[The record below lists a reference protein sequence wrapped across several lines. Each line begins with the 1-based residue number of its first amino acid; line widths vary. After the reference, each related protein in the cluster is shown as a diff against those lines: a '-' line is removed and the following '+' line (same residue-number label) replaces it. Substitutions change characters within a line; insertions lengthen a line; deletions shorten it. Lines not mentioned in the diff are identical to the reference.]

1 MPGRSQPEQLSNA
14 VRALTVLLL
23 VIAALC
29 GAAPRAAAQTTHIAA
44 ELVAERGSAAA
55 GQTIQLGVSM
65 KPDKGWHGYWLNGG
79 DAGFAMQFK
88 WALPIGAK
96 VGEPRYPVPQT
107 LLINGLMN
115 HVYEQDYALL
125 VPFTLPAN
133 AREGDTLAISA
144 EADWLAC
151 TEEICVPE
159 HGRLAATVRVGA
171 PSARD
176 PRFDGW
182 LAKLPAPLPETVRY
196 VAQGKTLRFAIPIPA
211 SLELGAPH
219 LFVRTD
225 GVAAYAAPQRFWRKG
240 DLLLA
245 ELGRPPGLQGGGTT
259 PIDAVMRYGD
269 GEGLEIHAE
278 AGAVPSGGTPLA
290 GTKAAFDLVAFIS
303 ILGAALLGGLI
314 LNVMPCVFPILSL
327 KALSLAQAN
336 AAPGKARADGLAY
349 TAGVVL
355 ACLALGGAMLGLRAA
370 GDEIGWAF
378 QLQEPLVVA
387 ALLAL
392 AVAITANF
400 AGLFEL
406 PTLGGGG
413 GAGGGTGNRGAFATG
428 LLAAFV
434 ATPCT
439 GPFMAA
445 AMGAALVLPPILA
458 LAVFAALGLGLALPF
473 LALGFSPALRRLL
486 PRPGPWMGWFRKAMA
501 LPMALTAA
509 ALLWLAWRLGGA
521 GFALG
526 CSAIALALVAV
537 LAMIGRAQ
545 QRGLS
550 ATPRAAPALAALV
563 LLGAVLLPQ
572 VAHAPAADTSG
583 DLLGTKPFSPAVL
596 AAARA
601 SGKPLFVYFTAD
613 WCLTCKVNEAAA
625 IERESTR
632 AAFAK
637 AGVQVLRGDW
647 TRRDPAITRFL
658 ETHGAAGVPLYLWY
672 APGVAEAT
680 VLPQVL
686 TPTLLEAY
694 AGKS

>member
-1 MPGRSQPEQLSNA
+1 MSNT
-14 VRALTVLLL
+14 VRTLIAMLIAL
-23 VIAALC
+23 AALC
-29 GAAPRAAAQTTHIAA
+29 GSAPHALAQSPATHITAQ
-44 ELVAERGSAAA
+44 LIAERSSAAA

-65 KPDKGWHGYWLNGG
+65 KPAKGWHGYWLNGG

-88 WALPIGAK
+88 WALPTAGK

-115 HVYEQDYALL
+115 HVYEHDYALL
-125 VPFTLPAN
+125 VPFTLPAG

-151 TEEICVPE
+151 TVEICVPE
-159 HGRLAATVRVGA
+159 HGRLAATVRVGPA
-171 PSARD
+171 SPRD

-182 LAKLPAPLPETVRY
+182 LAKLPAPLPETVHY
-196 VAQGKTLRFAIPIPA
+196 SADGKALRFAIPIPA
-211 SLELGAPH
+211 SLDLGAPH
-219 LFVRTD
+219 VFVRTD
-225 GVAAYAAPQRFWRKG
+225 GVTAYAAPQRFWRKG

-245 ELGRPPGLQGGGTT
+245 ELGRPADAQGGGAG
-259 PIDAVMRYGD
+259 PIDAVLRYGA
-269 GEGLEIHAE
+269 GEGLELHAE
-278 AGAVPSGGTPLA
+278 PGAVPTGGTPLA
-290 GTKAAFDLVAFIS
+290 GTAKPALDLAGFAA

-327 KALSLAQAN
+327 KALSLARAN

-349 TAGVVL
+349 TAGVIL

-387 ALLAL
+387 ALIAL

-406 PTLGGGG
+406 PALGGARMGE
-413 GAGGGTGNRGAFATG
+413 RGAFATG

-486 PRPGPWMGWFRKAMA
+486 PRPGPWMVWFRKAMA
-501 LPMALTAA
+501 VPMALTAA
-509 ALLWLAWRLGGA
+509 ALVWLAWRLGGA
-521 GFALG
+521 QFALG
-526 CSAIALALVAV
+526 CGLVGLALVMV
-537 LAMIGRAQ
+537 LVMIGRAQ
-545 QRGLS
+545 RSGRS
-550 ATPRAAPALAALV
+550 AAPRAAPALAALLV
-563 LLGAVLLPQ
+563 LGVVLLPHT
-572 VAHAPAADTSG
+572 VHAPAADTSG
-583 DLLGTKPFSPAVL
+583 DLLGAKPFTPAAL
-596 AAARA
+596 ASART
-601 SGKPLFVYFTAD
+601 SGKPVFVYFTAD

-637 AGVQVLRGDW
+637 GGVQVLRGDW
-647 TRRDPAITRFL
+647 TRRDPVITRFL
-658 ETHGAAGVPLYLWY
+658 EAHGVAGVPLYLWY
-672 APGVAEAT
+672 GPSADQPEI
-680 VLPQVL
+680 LPQVL
-686 TPTLLEAY
+686 TPALLETR
-694 AGKS
+694 SRQN

>member
-1 MPGRSQPEQLSNA
+1 MPGEPRAEQLSNA
-14 VRALTVLLL
+14 VRALIALLL
-23 VIAALC
+23 GLAALC
-29 GAAPRAAAQTTHIAA
+29 GLTSRAFAQTPPTHITAQ
-44 ELVAERGSAAA
+44 LVAERGSAAA
-55 GQTIQLGVSM
+55 GQTIQLSVSM

-79 DAGFAMQFK
+79 DAGFAMRFD
-88 WALPIGAK
+88 WTLPTGAK

-115 HVYEQDYALL
+115 HVYEHDYALL
-125 VPFTLPAN
+125 VPFTLPTDAKP
-133 AREGDTLAISA
+133 GDTLAISA

-151 TEEICVPE
+151 TVEICVPE
-159 HGRLAATVRVGA
+159 HGRLAAMVRVGA

-176 PRFDGW
+176 SRFDGW
-182 LAKLPAPLPETVRY
+182 LAKLPAPLPETVHY
-196 VAQGKTLRFAIPIPA
+196 AAQGKVLRFAIPIPA
-211 SLELGAPH
+211 ALDLGTPH

-225 GVAAYAAPQRFWRKG
+225 GVAAYGAPQRFWRKG

-245 ELGRPPGLQGGGTT
+245 ELGRPADAQGGGAG
-259 PIDAVMRYGD
+259 PIDAVLRYGV
-269 GEGLEIHAE
+269 GEGLEVHA
-278 AGAVPSGGTPLA
+278 APGAVPSGGTPLA
-290 GTKAAFDLVAFIS
+290 GAAKPALDFAGFFV

-355 ACLALGGAMLGLRAA
+355 ACLALGGAMLALRAA

-387 ALLAL
+387 ALIAL

-400 AGLFEL
+400 AGLYEL
-406 PTLGGGG
+406 PALGGVRMGE
-413 GAGGGTGNRGAFATG
+413 RGAFATG

-458 LAVFAALGLGLALPF
+458 LAVFGALGLGLALPF

-486 PRPGPWMGWFRKAMA
+486 PRPGPWMVWFRKAMA
-501 LPMALTAA
+501 LPMALTAV
-509 ALLWLAWRLGGA
+509 ALLWLAWRLGGVQ
-521 GFALG
+521 FAVG
-526 CSAIALALVAV
+526 CAVMALAVVAV
-537 LAMIGRAQ
+537 LVMIGRAQ
-545 QRGLS
+545 RRGVS
-550 ATPRAAPALAALV
+550 ATPRAAPALAALLV
-563 LLGAVLLPQ
+563 LGAVGLPQ
-572 VAHAPAADTSG
+572 TVHAPAADTFA
-583 DLLGTKPFSPAVL
+583 DLLGTKPFSSAAL

-601 SGKPLFVYFTAD
+601 SGKPVFVYFTAD

-658 ETHGAAGVPLYLWY
+658 EANGVAGVPLYLWY
-672 APGVAEAT
+672 APGAAEAK

-686 TPTLLEAY
+686 TPALLETSARE
-694 AGKS
+694 A

>member
-1 MPGRSQPEQLSNA
+1 MSKA
-14 VRALTVLLL
+14 VRALTALLL
-23 VIAALC
+23 AVAALC
-29 GAAPRAAAQTTHIAA
+29 GLVPHASAQPAPAQIAHTHIATQ
-44 ELVAERGSAAA
+44 LVAERSIAAP

-65 KPDKGWHGYWLNGG
+65 KPDKGWHGYWINGG

-88 WALPIGAK
+88 WALPGSSK

-115 HVYEQDYALL
+115 HVYEHDYALL
-125 VPFTLPAN
+125 VPFTLPAG

-159 HGRLAATVRVGA
+159 HGRLATTVRVGK

-176 PRFDGW
+176 SRFDDW
-182 LAKLPAPLPETVRY
+182 LAKLPAPLPDPVRFA
-196 VAQGKTLRFAIPIPA
+196 AQGQTLRFAIPIPA
-211 SLELGAPH
+211 ALDLGAPH
-219 LFVRTD
+219 LFIRSD
-225 GVAAYAAPQRFWRKG
+225 GVAAYAPPQRFWRKG
-240 DLLLA
+240 NVLLA
-245 ELGRPPGLQGGGTT
+245 ELARTAGAQGEVAG
-259 PIDAVMRYGD
+259 PIDAVLRYGAGD
-269 GEGLEIHAE
+269 GLEVHAT
-278 AGAVPSGGTPLA
+278 AGPVPTGGTPLA
-290 GTKAAFDLVAFIS
+290 GGARAFDLAAFVGV
-303 ILGAALLGGLI
+303 LAAALLGGLI

-327 KALSLAQAN
+327 KALSLARAN

-355 ACLALGGAMLGLRAA
+355 ACLALGGAMLALRAA

-387 ALLAL
+387 GLLAL
-392 AVAITANF
+392 AVAIAANF

-406 PTLGGGG
+406 PALGGGG
-413 GAGGGTGNRGAFATG
+413 AQGVGGERGAFATG

-473 LALGFSPALRRLL
+473 LALGFSPALRRML
-486 PRPGPWMGWFRKAMA
+486 PKPGPWMNWFRKAMA

-521 GFALG
+521 EFALG
-526 CSAIALALVAV
+526 CAAIALALMAV
-537 LAMIGRAQ
+537 LVMIGRAQ
-545 QRGLS
+545 RRGVS
-550 ATPRAAPALAALV
+550 ATPRAAPALAAL
-563 LLGAVLLPQ
+563 LLIGGVVLPQ
-572 VAHAPAADTSG
+572 AVRAPAADTSG
-583 DLLGTKPFSPAVL
+583 DLLGAKPFSPAALV
-596 AAARA
+596 AARA
-601 SGKPLFVYFTAD
+601 SGKPVFVYFTAD

-625 IERESTR
+625 IERETTR

-637 AGVQVLRGDW
+637 AGVRVLRGDW

-658 ETHGAAGVPLYLWY
+658 EAHGAAGVPLYLWY
-672 APGVAEAT
+672 APGVGEAT
-680 VLPQVL
+680 ILPQVL
-686 TPTLLEAY
+686 TPALLEAR
-694 AGKS
+694 AGQA

>member
-1 MPGRSQPEQLSNA
+1 MSNP
-14 VRALTVLLL
+14 VRILIAMLITL
-23 VIAALC
+23 AALC
-29 GAAPRAAAQTTHIAA
+29 GSAPHAFAQSPATHITAQ
-44 ELVAERGSAAA
+44 LVAERSSAAA

-65 KPDKGWHGYWLNGG
+65 KPAKGWHGYWLNGG

-88 WALPIGAK
+88 WALPSAAK

-115 HVYEQDYALL
+115 HVYEHDYALL
-125 VPFTLPAN
+125 VPFTLPAG

-151 TEEICVPE
+151 TVEICVPE
-159 HGRLAATVRVGA
+159 HGRLATTVRVGP
-171 PSARD
+171 PSPRD

-196 VAQGKTLRFAIPIPA
+196 AADGRALRFAIPIPT
-211 SLELGAPH
+211 SLDLGAPH

-245 ELGRPPGLQGGGTT
+245 ALGRPADAQGVGTG
-259 PIDAVMRYGD
+259 PINAVLRYGA
-269 GEGLEIHAE
+269 GEGLEIQAE
-278 AGAVPSGGTPLA
+278 PGAVPSGGTSLA
-290 GTKAAFDLVAFIS
+290 GTAQPALDLAGFAA

-327 KALSLAQAN
+327 KAMSLARVN

-355 ACLALGGAMLGLRAA
+355 ACLALGGAMLALRAA

-378 QLQEPLVVA
+378 QLQEPLVIA
-387 ALLAL
+387 ALIAL
-392 AVAITANF
+392 AVAIAANF

-406 PTLGGGG
+406 PTLGGGAMG
-413 GAGGGTGNRGAFATG
+413 ERGAFATG

-473 LALGFSPALRRLL
+473 LALGFSPALRRML
-486 PRPGPWMGWFRKAMA
+486 PRPGPWMVWFRKAMA

-521 GFALG
+521 QFALG
-526 CSAIALALVAV
+526 CGIVALALVAV
-537 LAMIGRAQ
+537 LVMIGRAQ
-545 QRGLS
+545 RRGRS
-550 ATPRAAPALAALV
+550 AAPRAAPALAVLLV
-563 LLGAVLLPQ
+563 LGAVLLPRTVQ
-572 VAHAPAADTSG
+572 APAADTSG
-583 DLLGTKPFSPAVL
+583 DVLGAKPFSPAAL

-601 SGKPLFVYFTAD
+601 SNKPVFVYFTAD

-647 TRRDPAITRFL
+647 TRRDPVITRFL
-658 ETHGAAGVPLYLWY
+658 EAHGVAGVPLYLWY
-672 APGVAEAT
+672 APGADQPEI
-680 VLPQVL
+680 LPQVL
-686 TPTLLEAY
+686 TPALLATR
-694 AGKS
+694 SR

>member
-1 MPGRSQPEQLSNA
+1 MPGEPGAEQLSNA
-14 VRALTVLLL
+14 VRALIALLL
-23 VIAALC
+23 ALAALC
-29 GAAPRAAAQTTHIAA
+29 GLVPRAIAQAPATHITAL
-44 ELVAERGSAAA
+44 LVAERGSASP
-55 GQTIQLGVSM
+55 GQTIQLSVSM

-79 DAGFAMQFK
+79 DAGFAMRFE
-88 WALPIGAK
+88 WSLPTGAK

-115 HVYEQDYALL
+115 HVYDHDYALL
-125 VPFTLPAN
+125 VPFTLPTN
-133 AREGDTLAISA
+133 AKPGDTLAISA

-151 TEEICVPE
+151 TVEICVPE

-176 PRFDGW
+176 SRFDGW
-182 LAKLPAPLPETVRY
+182 LARLPAPLPETVHY
-196 VAQGKTLRFAIPIPA
+196 AAQGKALRFAIPIPA
-211 SLELGAPH
+211 ALDLGTPH

-245 ELGRPPGLQGGGTT
+245 ELGRPADAQGGVAG
-259 PIDAVMRYGD
+259 PIDAVLRYGA
-269 GEGLEIHAE
+269 GEGLELHA
-278 AGAVPSGGTPLA
+278 APGAVAEGGTPLA
-290 GTKAAFDLVAFIS
+290 GAAKPALDFAGFFA
-303 ILGAALLGGLI
+303 ILGTALLGGLI

-355 ACLALGGAMLGLRAA
+355 ACLALGGAMLALRAA

-387 ALLAL
+387 ALIAL

-400 AGLFEL
+400 AGLYEL
-406 PTLGGGG
+406 PALGGARMGE
-413 GAGGGTGNRGAFATG
+413 RGAFATG

-458 LAVFAALGLGLALPF
+458 LAVFGALGLGLALPF

-486 PRPGPWMGWFRKAMA
+486 PRPGPWMVWFRKAMA

-521 GFALG
+521 QFMLG
-526 CSAIALALVAV
+526 CAVMALAVVAV
-537 LAMIGRAQ
+537 LVMIGRAQ
-545 QRGLS
+545 RRGVS
-550 ATPRAAPALAALV
+550 AMPRAAPALAALLV
-563 LLGAVLLPQ
+563 LGAVLLPQ
-572 VAHAPAADTSG
+572 AVHTPAADTSA
-583 DLLGTKPFSPAVL
+583 DLLGTKPFSSAEL

-601 SGKPLFVYFTAD
+601 SGKPVFVYFTAD

-647 TRRDPAITRFL
+647 TRRDAVITRFL
-658 ETHGAAGVPLYLWY
+658 EANGVAGVPLYLWY
-672 APGVAEAT
+672 APGTAQAK

-686 TPTLLEAY
+686 TPALLESSAK
-694 AGKS
+694 GP

>member
-1 MPGRSQPEQLSNA
+1 MPGGAQTEQLSNA
-14 VRALTVLLL
+14 MRRLTALLL
-23 VIAALC
+23 ALAALC
-29 GAAPRAAAQTTHIAA
+29 GMAPRADAQTRHIAA
-44 ELVAERGSAAA
+44 ELIAERTIAAA

-88 WALPIGAK
+88 WALPNAAK

-115 HVYEQDYALL
+115 HVYEHDYALL

-151 TEEICVPE
+151 TLEICVPE
-159 HGRLAATVRVGA
+159 HGRLAATVRVGP

-182 LAKLPAPLPETVRY
+182 LAKLPAPLPDVVRY
-196 VAQGKTLRFAIPIPA
+196 AADGKTLRFGIPIPA
-211 SLELGAPH
+211 ALDLGAPH

-245 ELGRPPGLQGGGTT
+245 EMARPAGAQGGVSG
-259 PIDAVMRYGD
+259 PIDVVLRYGD
-269 GEGLEIHAE
+269 GEGLEVRAE
-278 AGAVPSGGTPLA
+278 PGVVPSGGTPLA
-290 GTKAAFDLVAFIS
+290 GTAQPAFDLAGFVA

-406 PTLGGGG
+406 PTLGGSGG
-413 GAGGGTGNRGAFATG
+413 IGNRGAFATG

-445 AMGAALVLPPILA
+445 AMGAALILPPILA

-526 CSAIALALVAV
+526 CGAIALALLAV

-545 QRGLS
+545 QRGIS

-563 LLGAVLLPQ
+563 LLGAVVLPQ
-572 VAHAPAADTSG
+572 AAHAPPAETTV
-583 DLLGTKPFSPAVL
+583 DLLGATPFSPAAL

-647 TRRDPAITRFL
+647 TRRDPVITRFL
-658 ETHGAAGVPLYLWY
+658 EAHGAAGVPLYLWY
-672 APGVAEAT
+672 APGAGEAK

-686 TPTLLEAY
+686 TPALLETSARR
-694 AGKS
+694 S

>member
-1 MPGRSQPEQLSNA
+1 MSNA
-14 VRALTVLLL
+14 VRALVALLL
-23 VIAALC
+23 AVAALC
-29 GAAPRAAAQTTHIAA
+29 GLVPYALAQPAPAQTTPTHIAT
-44 ELVAERGSAAA
+44 ELIAERSAAA
-55 GQTIQLGVSM
+55 PGQSIQLAVSM

-88 WALPIGAK
+88 WALPGGAK

-125 VPFTLPAN
+125 VPFTLPAG
-133 AREGDTLAISA
+133 AKPGDTLAISA

-151 TEEICVPE
+151 TDEICVPE

-176 PRFDGW
+176 PRVDGW
-182 LAKLPAPLPETVRY
+182 LAKLPAPLPESVRF
-196 VAQGKTLRFAIPIPA
+196 AADAKTLRFAIPIPA
-211 SLELGAPH
+211 ALDLGAPH
-219 LFVRTD
+219 LFVRSD
-225 GVAAYAAPQRFWRKG
+225 SVVAYATPQRFWRKG

-245 ELGRPPGLQGGGTT
+245 ELDRTPGAQGGVAG
-259 PIDAVMRYGD
+259 PIDAVLRFGAGD
-269 GEGLEIHAE
+269 GLEIRATP
-278 AGAVPSGGTPLA
+278 GAVPSGGTPLEGGA
-290 GTKAAFDLVAFIS
+290 KAFDLAAFLGV
-303 ILGAALLGGLI
+303 LGAALLGGLV

-355 ACLALGGAMLGLRAA
+355 ACLALGGTMLALRAA

-406 PTLGGGG
+406 PSLGGNGMG
-413 GAGGGTGNRGAFATG
+413 ERGAFGTG

-445 AMGAALVLPPILA
+445 AMGAALVLPPVLA

-473 LALGFSPALRRLL
+473 LALGFSPALRRML
-486 PRPGPWMGWFRKAMA
+486 PKPGPWMIWFRKAMA

-521 GFALG
+521 TFALG
-526 CSAIALALVAV
+526 CAAVALALVAV
-537 LAMIGRAQ
+537 LAMIGSE
-545 QRGLS
+545 QRQGKS
-550 ATPRAAPALAALV
+550 ATPRAAPALAALL

-572 VAHAPAADTSG
+572 TVRAPAADTSG
-583 DLLGTKPFSPAVL
+583 DLLGTRPFSPAAL
-596 AAARA
+596 ASARA
-601 SGKPLFVYFTAD
+601 SGKPVFVYFTAD

-632 AAFAK
+632 DAFAK

-647 TRRDPAITRFL
+647 TRRDATITRFL
-658 ETHGAAGVPLYLWY
+658 EVHGAAGVPLYLWY
-672 APGVAEAT
+672 APGASEAT

-686 TPTLLEAY
+686 TPALLEAS
-694 AGKS
+694 ARKV